1 VRRDANAARGAGA
14 TAIAGAT
21 VAGSVERGGLDDLD
35 RRILNRTQQDL
46 PLVPQPFSAVA
57 AELGISESELIARLA
72 AMKDRGDISRVG
84 PMYRVDG
91 FGGGLALMAMAV
103 PPERFDEVATT
114 VNAMPEVAH
123 NYEREHALNMWF
135 VVAAETPAELAATAS
150 AIEETTGLEVYAF
163 PKERE
168 YFLELRLDV

>member
-1 VRRDANAARGAGA
+1 VRHEATGA
-14 TAIAGAT
+14 
-21 VAGSVERGGLDDLD
+21 ELDDLD

-46 PLVPQPFSAVA
+46 PLVSEPFAAVA
-57 AELGISESELIARLA
+57 SELGVDDEELLARLR
-72 AMKDRGDISRVG
+72 AMKERGDISRVG

-103 PPERFDEVATT
+103 PAERFEEVAAT

-135 VVAAETPAELAATAS
+135 VVAAETPAEMAATVA
-150 AIEETTGLEVYAF
+150 AIESATGLAVHAF

-168 YFLELRLDV
+168 YFLELKLDL

>member
-1 VRRDANAARGAGA
+1 VPVQRA
-14 TAIAGAT
+14 
-21 VAGSVERGGLDDLD
+21 ELDDLD
-35 RRILNRTQQDL
+35 RRILNRAQQDL
-46 PLVPQPFSAVA
+46 PLVAEPFAAVA
-57 AELGISESELIARLA
+57 AELRVEEAELLARLA
-72 AMKDRGDISRVG
+72 AMKERGDISRVG

-103 PPERFDEVATT
+103 PADRFEEVAVT

-135 VVAAETPAELAATAS
+135 VVAAETPAEMTATIA
-150 AIEETTGLEVYAF
+150 AIEAATGLEVHAF

-168 YFLELRLDV
+168 YFLELKLDV

>member
-1 VRRDANAARGAGA
+1 MRRDALATSGASAPTAA
-14 TAIAGAT
+14 
-21 VAGSVERGGLDDLD
+21 VAPRADLDELD

-46 PLVPQPFSAVA
+46 PLVSEPFAAVA
-57 AELGISESELIARLA
+57 AELGIDEAELLARLT
-72 AMKDRGDISRVG
+72 AMKERGDVSRVG

-103 PPERFDEVATT
+103 PPERFEEVSAK
-114 VNAMPEVAH
+114 VNAMSEVAH

-135 VVAAETPAELAATAS
+135 VVAAETPAELAATVA
-150 AIEETTGLEVYAF
+150 AIESATGLPVHAF

-168 YFLELRLDV
+168 YFLELKLDV

>member
-1 VRRDANAARGAGA
+1 LVSEPFAA
-14 TAIAGAT
+14 I
-21 VAGSVERGGLDDLD
+21 
-35 RRILNRTQQDL
+35 
-46 PLVPQPFSAVA
+46 A
-57 AELGISESELIARLA
+57 AELGIDEAELLARLA
-72 AMKDRGDISRVG
+72 AMKERGDVSRVG

-103 PPERFDEVATT
+103 PADRFEEVAVT

-135 VVAAETPAELAATAS
+135 VVAAETPAEMTATIAAIEAAT
-150 AIEETTGLEVYAF
+150 GLHVHAF

-168 YFLELRLDV
+168 YFLELKLDV

>member
-1 VRRDANAARGAGA
+1 MRRDAVASRAAGGPT
-14 TAIAGAT
+14 TAVPAPRA
-21 VAGSVERGGLDDLD
+21 ELDDLD

-46 PLVPQPFSAVA
+46 PLVAEPFAAVA
-57 AELGISESELIARLA
+57 AELGIDEAELLERLA

-103 PPERFDEVATT
+103 PVDRFEEVAAK
-114 VNAMPEVAH
+114 VNALPEVAH

-135 VVAAETPAELAATAS
+135 VVAAETPAAMAGTVA
-150 AIEETTGLEVYAF
+150 AIESATGLAVHAF

-168 YFLELRLDV
+168 YFLELKLDV

>member
-1 VRRDANAARGAGA
+1 MSAPTAA
-14 TAIAGAT
+14 TAAHAAGDAT
-21 VAGSVERGGLDDLD
+21 TGVPPQRAALDDLD
-35 RRILNRTQQDL
+35 RRILNRAQQDL
-46 PLVPQPFSAVA
+46 PLVAAPFAAVA
-57 AELGISESELIARLA
+57 VELGIEESELLARLC
-72 AMKDRGDISRVG
+72 AMKERGDISRVG

-103 PPERFDEVATT
+103 PRERFEEVAAA

-135 VVAAETPAELAATAS
+135 VVAAETPAELAATVD
-150 AIEETTGLEVYAF
+150 AIEAATGLEVHAF

-168 YFLELRLDV
+168 YFLELKLDV